1 MALPCRRRPQASSV
15 AAGCG
20 SSLTWPHLPARC
32 PPGLQ
37 ARIGEGETL
46 SEEKGYGGM
55 PPPQP
60 HAILRSLSPFPP
72 TPHRFP
78 LRLTLSSFP
87 RSRAQLLG
95 GGSCTKGY
103 PLIDQFWFDVEPS
116 YIEAHRKKGVQHDRC
131 EFGANR
137 RHRCHRAPRTALAEA
152 EPRGSLSVPIRPQPA
167 TGTTTAGWL
176 RLAIGMLDGRG
187 YGLDIKQRDGQ
198 TFASMNAMPK
208 ELAQE
213 FRVVWCVTQRP
224 ATLPSRCSPP
234 CCHGSTVSPSDAA
247 LAGSTLGAARRS

>member
-1 MALPCRRRPQASSV
+1 MQA
-15 AAGCG
+15 
-20 SSLTWPHLPARC
+20 
-32 PPGLQ
+32 Q
-37 ARIGEGETL
+37 IGEGETL
-46 SEEKGYGGM
+46 SEEKGYGGT

-137 RHRCHRAPRTALAEA
+137 RHRCHRAPRTAH
-152 EPRGSLSVPIRPQPA
+152 R
-167 TGTTTAGWL
+167 
-176 RLAIGMLDGRG
+176 
-187 YGLDIKQRDGQ
+187 
-198 TFASMNAMPK
+198 
-208 ELAQE
+208 
-213 FRVVWCVTQRP
+213 
-224 ATLPSRCSPP
+224 
-234 CCHGSTVSPSDAA
+234 
-247 LAGSTLGAARRS
+247 AR